1 MMIKKVF
8 LSLTSLLIIFVLLSF
23 NYPSMFL
30 QDEGHGKVRWYTF
43 GEAVE
48 AQKKDPRPIMVDVYT
63 NWCGPCKAMANFT
76 FGHPIIASYLNEKF
90 YPVKF
95 NAETRDTV
103 RFNNYYFVN
112 QNPPEA
118 RRPVHDFA
126 LSILEKKMVYP
137 SIVFIDTNIQ
147 RLQIITG
154 FYRPEQFEP
163 IVKFFG
169 SGAYKTTKYE
179 DFTVSFVGEIE

>member
-1 MMIKKVF
+1 MLKKIF
-8 LSLTSLLIIFVLLSF
+8 LSLTVLLVTLAFLSF
-23 NYPSMFL
+23 TNPSLFFP
-30 QDEGHGKVRWYTF
+30 DEGSHAVRWYTF

-48 AQKKDPRPIMVDVYT
+48 AQKKEPRIIMVDVYT
-63 NWCGPCKAMANFT
+63 NWCGPCKAMSNFT
-76 FGHPIIASYLNEKF
+76 FGHPIIAKYLNENF

-112 QNPPEA
+112 QNPPET

-126 LSILEKKMVYP
+126 LSILDKKMVYP
-137 SIVFIDTNIQ
+137 SIVFVDTNIQ
-147 RLQIITG
+147 RLQVITG
-154 FYRPEQFEP
+154 FYQPKEFEP

-169 SGAYKTTKYE
+169 SDSYKTIKYE
-179 DFTVSFVGEIE
+179 DYKVSFVGEIE